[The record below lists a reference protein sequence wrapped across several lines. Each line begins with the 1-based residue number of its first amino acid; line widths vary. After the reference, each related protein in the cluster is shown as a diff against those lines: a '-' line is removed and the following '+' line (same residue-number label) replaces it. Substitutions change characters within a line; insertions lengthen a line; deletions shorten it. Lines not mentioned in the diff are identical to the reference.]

1 MQIGSVHFRVLY
13 LGVSNVSVMSAMG
26 LVRMRSFFHEICW
39 IMEMIHFRIRSRR
52 VASISRQLVNRPG
65 VQTGVICPKSLLAGG
80 FKHVFSIIYG
90 MSSFPLTFIFFRGVG
105 IPPFGCPRSTADIPS
120 ISPGF
125 SVHGLG
131 WRHLG
136 AGCLLPSG
144 HGHGRWCASGGADS
158 GARGKCQWRL
168 REAREGRMG
177 CPRIGEP
184 MMKLS
189 WNCKTIFRETALELN
204 HPSIWMLD
212 PSQWHEFGQQR
223 CSAIAIDTYRHLW
236 NCRCYTKTKKPIH
249 FGGPKSHWR
258 RRFFN

>member
-1 MQIGSVHFRVLY
+1 
-13 LGVSNVSVMSAMG
+13 
-26 LVRMRSFFHEICW
+26 
-39 IMEMIHFRIRSRR
+39 MEMIHFRIRPGR
-52 VASISRQLVNRPG
+52 VASISRQLVNGPD

-80 FKHVFSIIYG
+80 FKHVFFHNIWDAIL
-90 MSSFPLTFIFFRGVG
+90 PIDLHIFQRGRYTNHQPDYVQ
-105 IPPFGCPRSTADIPS
+105 PFGCPS
-120 ISPGF
+120 
-125 SVHGLG
+125 LG

-144 HGHGRWCASGGADS
+144 HGHGRWCPSGGADS

-168 REAREGRMG
+168 REAGEGRMR

-189 WNCKTIFRETALELN
+189 WNCETIFRETALELN

-236 NCRCYTKTKKPIH
+236 NCRCYTKTKGNPSISVGQNLIDVDD
-249 FGGPKSHWR
+249 FL
-258 RRFFN
+258 N

>member
-105 IPPFGCPRSTADIPS
+105 IPPTRLCPALRMSEVNRRYSQHFSRVFCPRLRMAASWRWMPS
-120 ISPGF
+120 PFRARAWQMMRRWRCWFRGSGEVPMAATWGKGREDGVPKNWWTYDETIMKLQNYFQRNRTWVESSQHLNAWSLPVAWVWAAEMF
-125 SVHGLG
+125 SHSD
-131 WRHLG
+131 RHL
-136 AGCLLPSG
+136 
-144 HGHGRWCASGGADS
+144 
-158 GARGKCQWRL
+158 
-168 REAREGRMG
+168 
-177 CPRIGEP
+177 
-184 MMKLS
+184 
-189 WNCKTIFRETALELN
+189 
-204 HPSIWMLD
+204 
-212 PSQWHEFGQQR
+212 
-223 CSAIAIDTYRHLW
+223 
-236 NCRCYTKTKKPIH
+236 
-249 FGGPKSHWR
+249 
-258 RRFFN
+258 

>member
-1 MQIGSVHFRVLY
+1 M
-13 LGVSNVSVMSAMG
+13 
-26 LVRMRSFFHEICW
+26 
-39 IMEMIHFRIRSRR
+39 
-52 VASISRQLVNRPG
+52 
-65 VQTGVICPKSLLAGG
+65 
-80 FKHVFSIIYG
+80 
-90 MSSFPLTFIFFRGVG
+90 
-105 IPPFGCPRSTADIPS
+105 
-120 ISPGF
+120 F

-189 WNCKTIFRETALELN
+189 WNCETIFRETALELN

-223 CSAIAIDTYRHLW
+223 CSAIAIDTYRHHW
-236 NCRCYTKTKKPIH
+236 NCRCYTKTKETHPFRWAKISLTSTI
-249 FGGPKSHWR
+249 FSTSVLSKSQGTCLVSR
-258 RRFFN
+258 